1 MQIKSQK
8 RGRNYAK
15 KKLEMVVAR
24 DTKNVRK
31 NNDTINDS
39 KTQQQ

>member
-8 RGRNYAK
+8 RVEITQ

-24 DTKNVRK
+24 ETKKVRK

-39 KTQQQ
+39 KAQQQ